1 MAEATGNPVRRDP
14 ALIRSQ
20 LPLGRAVTGYF
31 SPEVRGIANVAAT
44 GPVLVVGNHSGMYYM
59 PDAWVAGMALAERR
73 GIEQPTY
80 SLAYDLL
87 FAIPPMG
94 NYLRRLGVMPASP
107 EAARRALEEEGA
119 AVLVYPGGDYE
130 ACRPRSQAG
139 RVDLGGHD
147 GFVRLALRTGVPVV
161 PVVGYGAHHT
171 VVVLWR
177 GAGIARAL
185 RLGGLRIG
193 VFPIVLGGPLGVTP
207 ILTPPLPAAVIVEF
221 LAPLDWSR
229 YGPDAADDPEVVG
242 ACYREVVSLMQAE
255 LDALHA
261 ELPHPLVT
269 GSARLARRLPSA
281 LARLASGPS
290 HPTPAEP
297 PPAEVTPSRP
307 TPSEPTPAVRAPTAR
322 RDQAA

>member
-1 MAEATGNPVRRDP
+1 MAEPTGSPVRRDP

-20 LPLGRAVTGYF
+20 LPLGRLVTGYF
-31 SPEVRGIANVAAT
+31 SPEVRGIANVPAT
-44 GPVLVVGNHSGMYYM
+44 GPVLIVGNHSGMYYM
-59 PDAWVAGMALAERR
+59 PDAWVAGMALAEHR
-73 GIEQPTY
+73 GIERPMY

-87 FAIPPMG
+87 FRVPAIG

-107 EAARRALEEEGA
+107 EGARRALEEEGA

-130 ACRPRSQAG
+130 ACRPRSEAD
-139 RVDLGGHD
+139 RADLGGHD

-177 GAGIARAL
+177 GTSIARAL

-193 VFPIVLGGPLGVTP
+193 VFPVVLGGPTGVTP
-207 ILTPPLPAAVIVEF
+207 ILAPPLPAAVVVDF
-221 LAPLDWSR
+221 LPALDWSR

-242 ACYREVVSLMQAE
+242 ACYREIVSLMQAE

-261 ELPHPLVT
+261 ELPHPVVT
-269 GSARLARRLPSA
+269 GSARLARRIPSA
-281 LARLASGPS
+281 LARLVSGPS
-290 HPTPAEP
+290 APVPVAP
-297 PPAEVTPSRP
+297 
-307 TPSEPTPAVRAPTAR
+307 APTSR
-322 RDQAA
+322 LDRAA

>member
-31 SPEVRGIANVAAT
+31 SPEVRGIDHVPRS

-73 GIEQPTY
+73 GIERPTY

-87 FAIPPMG
+87 FRVPAMG
-94 NYLRRLGVMPASP
+94 NYLRRLGVVPASP
-107 EAARRALEEEGA
+107 EGARRALEEEGA

-177 GAGIARAL
+177 GASIARAL
-185 RLGGLRIG
+185 RLGGMRIG
-193 VFPIVLGGPLGVTP
+193 VFPVVLGGPTGITP
-207 ILTPPLPAAVIVEF
+207 ILSPPLPAAVVVDF

-229 YGPDAADDPEVVG
+229 YGPEAADDPEVVG
-242 ACYREVVSLMQAE
+242 ACYRQIVSLMQEE
-255 LDALHA
+255 LDSLHA
-261 ELPHPLVT
+261 ELPHPLAT
-269 GSARLARRLPSA
+269 GSVRLARRLPSA
-281 LARLASGPS
+281 LAHL
-290 HPTPAEP
+290 
-297 PPAEVTPSRP
+297 VSRP
-307 TPSEPTPAVRAPTAR
+307 SAPTRAGPVSTAS
-322 RDQAA
+322 RDRAA

>member
-1 MAEATGNPVRRDP
+1 MAEPTGNPFRRDP
-14 ALIRSQ
+14 ELIRSQ
-20 LPLGRAVTGYF
+20 LPLGRALTSYF
-31 SPEVRGIANVAAT
+31 SPEVRGIANVPLT

-73 GIEQPTY
+73 GIDRPTY

-87 FAIPPMG
+87 FAVPPMG
-94 NYLRRLGVMPASP
+94 NYLRRLGVIPASP
-107 EAARRALEEEGA
+107 DGARRALEEEGA

-130 ACRPRSQAG
+130 ACRPRAEAG
-139 RVDLGGHD
+139 RADLGGHD

-177 GAGIARAL
+177 GASIARAL

-193 VFPIVLGGPLGVTP
+193 VFPVVLGGPTGITP
-207 ILTPPLPAAVIVEF
+207 ILAPPLPAAVIVDF
-221 LAPLDWSR
+221 LSPLDWSR
-229 YGPDAADDPEVVG
+229 FGPDGADDPEVVG
-242 ACYREVVSLMQAE
+242 ACYREVLSLMQAE

-261 ELPHPLVT
+261 ELPHPVLT

-281 LARLASGPS
+281 LARLITGPS
-290 HPTPAEP
+290 RPTPAEP
-297 PPAEVTPSRP
+297 LPVAPAPAEPV
-307 TPSEPTPAVRAPTAR
+307 PADR
-322 RDQAA
+322 RDRAA

>member
-1 MAEATGNPVRRDP
+1 MPEPTGNPVGRDP

-20 LPLGRAVTGYF
+20 LPLGRVVTGYF
-31 SPEVRGIANVAAT
+31 SPEVRGIANVPVS

-59 PDAWVAGMALAERR
+59 PDAWITGMALAERR
-73 GIEQPTY
+73 GIDRPVY

-87 FAIPPMG
+87 FRVPPMG
-94 NYLRRLGVMPASP
+94 NYLRRLGVMPATP
-107 EAARRALEEEGA
+107 EAARRSLEEEGA

-130 ACRPRSQAG
+130 ACRPWSEAG
-139 RVDLGGHD
+139 RVDFGGHD

-177 GAGIARAL
+177 GASIARAL

-193 VFPIVLGGPLGVTP
+193 VFPVVLGGPLGVIP
-207 ILTPPLPAAVIVEF
+207 ILTAPLPAAVVVEF

-229 YGPDAADDPEVVG
+229 FGPDGADDPEVVG
-242 ACYREVVSLMQAE
+242 ACYREVVSLMQGE

-261 ELPHPLVT
+261 EYPHPVVT
-269 GSARLARRLPSA
+269 GCTRLARRLPSA
-281 LARLASGPS
+281 LGRLVSGP
-290 HPTPAEP
+290 PRPAPAEP
-297 PPAEVTPSRP
+297 APGPR
-307 TPSEPTPAVRAPTAR
+307 RAR
-322 RDQAA
+322 AA